1 MSERRYDMMNFKKV
15 ASLFLA
21 TVMACSVFT
30 GCGKGNNDNGTTT
43 EPTTV
48 DRSTLTPEEYYN
60 VDGWEASENIVDDN
74 YRNYYHIFVYSFADS
89 DGNGVGDI
97 NGITSKLDYIE
108 EMGFNGIWLSPIH
121 QSTTYHK
128 YDVVDY
134 YSIDKE
140 YGTLEDFDKFM
151 AECEKRG
158 IKVILDLV
166 FNHTSTKHEWF
177 KQATEYVRGLEPGEE
192 VNLEECPYVDYYHI
206 KKSDEIDGGKYY
218 KITGSDYS
226 YEGQFWDQMPDL
238 NLGSKEVRKQVE
250 KIAQFWVDKGVG
262 GFRLDAAKEFYTGSA
277 DKNIEVLS
285 WFTEYCKNLD
295 PDLYLVAEV
304 RDSFATITKYYTSG
318 ITSIFD
324 YTYGDASGYII
335 SAIQGNGDG
344 QSGKKLAERFVKT
357 QDAYYESNPNM
368 INAPFL
374 SNHDCGRIAGFS
386 SGKQERIKMAGAL
399 NAFMSGSSFTYYGE
413 ELGMSGS
420 GKDENK
426 RAPMYWSDFGAMDG
440 VCAGPSA
447 MDELKQKFGSLE
459 TQKKDKYSIY
469 WYYRNIYHIK
479 NMFPEIARGKV
490 AVMDAIEDGNVCAIS
505 KTYNDE
511 TIYILFNINKEATTV
526 KVPKDTYSYEGLVGS
541 LAVDENEVSMEGD
554 TVTLPGFGIA
564 VIK

>member
-1 MSERRYDMMNFKKV
+1 
-15 ASLFLA
+15 
-21 TVMACSVFT
+21 
-30 GCGKGNNDNGTTT
+30 
-43 EPTTV
+43 
-48 DRSTLTPEEYYN
+48 
-60 VDGWEASENIVDDN
+60 
-74 YRNYYHIFVYSFADS
+74 
-89 DGNGVGDI
+89 
-97 NGITSKLDYIE
+97 
-108 EMGFNGIWLSPIH
+108 
-121 QSTTYHK
+121 
-128 YDVVDY
+128 
-134 YSIDKE
+134 
-140 YGTLEDFDKFM
+140 
-151 AECEKRG
+151 
-158 IKVILDLV
+158 
-166 FNHTSTKHEWF
+166 
-177 KQATEYVRGLEPGEE
+177 
-192 VNLEECPYVDYYHI
+192 
-206 KKSDEIDGGKYY
+206 
-218 KITGSDYS
+218 
-226 YEGQFWDQMPDL
+226 MPDL

-304 RDSFATITKYYTSG
+304 WDSFATITKYYTSG

-541 LAVDENEVSMEGD
+541 LAVDENEVSMEGE
-554 TVTLPGFGIA
+554 TVTLPAYGIA

>member
-1 MSERRYDMMNFKKV
+1 MKKIKRI
-15 ASLFLA
+15 AALFLVI
-21 TVMACSVFT
+21 VMVGSTFV
-30 GCGKGNNDNGTTT
+30 GCGKEKAKENNEKETK
-43 EPTTV
+43 V
-48 DRSTLTPEEYYN
+48 DKSNWTPEEYYE
-60 VDGWEASENIVDDN
+60 VAGWAASENVIDDN
-74 YRNYYHIFVYSFADS
+74 YRNYYHLFVYSFADS
-89 DGNGVGDI
+89 DGDGIGDFK
-97 NGITSKLDYIE
+97 GITSKLDYIE

-134 YSIDKE
+134 YSIDKQ
-140 YGTLEDFDKFM
+140 YGTMEDFDAFM

-177 KQATEYVRGLEPGEE
+177 KTAAAYLKGLEDGQEP
-192 VNLEECPYVDYYHI
+192 NLEECPYVDYYNI
-206 KKSDEIDGGKYY
+206 KKTSEAKSSKYY
-218 KITGSDYS
+218 KISGSDYS

-238 NLGSKEVRKQVE
+238 NLASTEVRRE
-250 KIAQFWVDKGVG
+250 IEEIAKFWVDKGVG

-277 DKNIEVLS
+277 EKNIEVLS
-285 WFTEYCKNLD
+285 WFTEYCKSLD

-304 RDSFATITKYYTSG
+304 WDSFSVIKKYYTSG

-324 YTYGDASGYII
+324 YAYGDSSGDII
-335 SAIQGNGDG
+335 RAIQQGSNGKAG
-344 QSGKKLAERFVKT
+344 RELAQRFVTT

-386 SGKQERIKMAGAL
+386 AQKTERMKIAGAL

-413 ELGMSGS
+413 EIGMSGS

-426 RAPMYWSDFGAMDG
+426 RAPMYWSDKGAEDM
-440 VCAGPSA
+440 VCAGPPN
-447 MDELKQKFGSLE
+447 MDKVEQKNGSLE
-459 TQKKDKYSIY
+459 VQKADKFSMY

-490 AVMDAIEDGNVCAIS
+490 AVMDAIEDGSVCAIS
-505 KTYNDE
+505 KTYNGE
-511 TIYILFNINKEATTV
+511 TIYILFNLNKEATTV
-526 KVPKDTYSYEGLVGS
+526 KVPKSTYNYDGLVAS
-541 LAVDENEVSMEGD
+541 LAVDENEVSMKGE
-554 TVTLPGFGIA
+554 TVTLPAYGVA

>member
-1 MSERRYDMMNFKKV
+1 MKNFKKI
-15 ASLFLA
+15 AALLLA
-21 TVMACSVFT
+21 VVMVGSTFV
-30 GCGKGNNDNGTTT
+30 GCGNNSGKEGGTT
-43 EPTTV
+43 EETTV
-48 DRSTLTPEEYYN
+48 DKASMTPEQYYG
-60 VDGWEASENIVDDN
+60 VDGWEASENVLDDN

-89 DGNGVGDI
+89 DGDGVGDI
-97 NGITSKLDYIE
+97 NGITSKLDYID

-140 YGTLEDFDKFM
+140 YGTMEDFEKFM
-151 AECEKRG
+151 EECEKRG

-166 FNHTSTKHEWF
+166 FNHTSAKHEWF
-177 KQATEYVRGLEPGEE
+177 ETAASYLRDLEEGEE
-192 VNLEECPYVDYYHI
+192 ANLEECPYVDYYHI
-206 KKSDEIDGGKYY
+206 KKTDEVNSGAYY
-218 KITGSDYS
+218 KISGSDYS

-238 NLGSKEVRKQVE
+238 NLASTEVRREVE
-250 KIAQFWVDKGVG
+250 EIAKFWVDKGVG
-262 GFRLDAAKEFYTGSA
+262 GFRLDAAKEFYTG
-277 DKNIEVLS
+277 DLNKNVEVLS

-295 PDLYLVAEV
+295 EDLYLVAEV
-304 RDSFATITKYYTSG
+304 WDSFATITEYYKSG

-324 YTYGDASGYII
+324 YAYGDSSGYII
-335 SAIQGNGDG
+335 KAIQQAGNGTAG
-344 QSGKKLAERFVKT
+344 SSLAKRFVKT

-386 SGKQERIKMAGAL
+386 SQKLERMKMAGAL

-413 ELGMSGS
+413 ELGMSGA

-426 RAPMYWSDFGAMDG
+426 RAPMYWSDFGQMDG
-440 VCAGPSA
+440 VCAGPAA
-447 MDELKQKFGSLE
+447 MDEVKQKNGSYE
-459 TQKKDKYSIY
+459 TQKTDKYSIY

-490 AVMDAIEDGNVCAIS
+490 AVMEAIEDGNVCAIS

-526 KVPKDTYSYEGLVGS
+526 NVPKDTYNYEGLVAS
-541 LAVDENEVSMEGD
+541 LAVDENEVTMEGE
-554 TVTLPGFGIA
+554 TVTLPAFGIA

>member
-1 MSERRYDMMNFKKV
+1 MKNFKKI

-21 TVMACSVFT
+21 IVMVCSVFT
-30 GCGKGNNDNGTTT
+30 GCGKNESNSSSST
-43 EPTTV
+43 EESTV
-48 DRSTLTPEEYYN
+48 DRSTLSPEEFYN
-60 VDGWEASENIVDDN
+60 VDSWAESENVIDDN

-89 DGNGVGDI
+89 DGDGVGDL

-128 YDVVDY
+128 YDVIDY

-140 YGTLEDFDKFM
+140 YGTMEDFESFM

-177 KQATEYVRGLEPGEE
+177 KQASEYVKGLEAGEE

-206 KKSDEIDGGKYY
+206 KKNDEVTGGKYY
-218 KITGSDYS
+218 KISGSEYS

-238 NLGSKEVRKQVE
+238 NLANQDVRKQIE

-262 GFRLDAAKEFYTGSA
+262 GFRLDAAKEFYTGVA
-277 DKNIEVLS
+277 DKNIEVLN
-285 WFTEYCKNLD
+285 WFTEYCKSLD
-295 PDLYLVAEV
+295 EDLYLVAEV
-304 RDSFATITKYYTSG
+304 WDSFSTIKKYYTSG

-324 YTYGDASGYII
+324 YAYGDSTGNII
-335 SAIQGNGDG
+335 RAIQTSSDG
-344 QSGKKLAERFVKT
+344 KTGKNLAKNFVKT
-357 QDAYYESNPNM
+357 QDAYLESNPDM

-374 SNHDCGRIAGFS
+374 SNHDCGRIAGFAS
-386 SGKQERIKMAGAL
+386 QKPERMKIAGAL
-399 NAFMSGSSFTYYGE
+399 NAFMSGSSFVYYGE
-413 ELGMSGS
+413 EIGMSGA

-447 MDELKQKFGSLE
+447 MDEVKQKHGSLE
-459 TQKKDKYSIY
+459 TQKEDKYSIY

-479 NMFPEIARGKV
+479 NMYPEIARGKV
-490 AVMDAIEDGNVCAIS
+490 AVMEEIEDGNVCAIS

-511 TIYILFNINKEATTV
+511 TIYILFNLNKEATTV
-526 KVPKDTYSYEGLVGS
+526 NVSKDTYNYEGLVAS
-541 LAVDENEVSMEGD
+541 LAVDENEVSMEGE
-554 TVTLPGFGIA
+554 TVTLPAYGIA